1 VAAVSAS
8 LGLAQTT
15 AAAAPAAASPA
26 AGPPALAGQPA
37 AALAA
42 AVTAMVQD
50 GKNTLQIRLD
60 PPELGSL
67 SIHLAVGQDAKVNVL
82 LLAAVPQTA
91 TAFAAGADDLR
102 QAFAASGLALGQLNV
117 GGESG
122 AGRDDNRRQSTARP
136 VQLLGDATNSAA
148 VGVRAIA

>member
-1 VAAVSAS
+1 
-8 LGLAQTT
+8 
-15 AAAAPAAASPA
+15 
-26 AGPPALAGQPA
+26 
-37 AALAA
+37 
-42 AVTAMVQD
+42 MVHD
-50 GKNTLQIRLD
+50 GKTSLQLRLD
-60 PPELGSL
+60 PPELGAL

-122 AGRDDNRRQSTARP
+122 AGRGDNRRQNSGQA
-136 VQLLGDATNSAA
+136 VQLPGAAPNSAA